1 MLLNISLMSL
11 SGVPSLNIL
20 NFKQNPRAFFR
31 AMFDELLY
39 KYVFCFCQTNGES
52 RSLQTRRKEGKN
64 IYKYPCSQ
72 NVVAC
77 VQTNLFDYINLV
89 GGTVKLTFAAPPFVA
104 QEGGPG
110 F

>member
-1 MLLNISLMSL
+1 MLFSS
-11 SGVPSLNIL
+11 
-20 NFKQNPRAFFR
+20 

-52 RSLQTRRKEGKN
+52 RSPQRRRKEGKN
-64 IYKYPCSQ
+64 IYKYRCSQ

-77 VQTNLFDYINLV
+77 VQTNLLDYINLV